1 MEKQRNYNMELLFI
15 IILSAL
21 TLLLGYTTYNLL
33 RKNEALEDEIEFADK
48 YLEST
53 FTSMKNAYDRMKKV
67 DRLGSFEADDESGYI
82 FDEIKSTLE
91 QLNET
96 YNLDAEEEK
105 E

>member
-1 MEKQRNYNMELLFI
+1 MEVLFI
-15 IILSAL
+15 VILSVS

-33 RKNEALEDEIEFADK
+33 RKNEALEDEMDFADK
-48 YLEST
+48 YLESA
-53 FTSMKNAYDRMKKV
+53 FDSMKRAYERMKKV

-82 FDEIKSTLE
+82 FEEIKSTLE

-96 YNLDAEEEK
+96 FNLDAEEEK

>member
-1 MEKQRNYNMELLFI
+1 MELLFI
-15 IILSAL
+15 VILSVS

-48 YLEST
+48 YLE
-53 FTSMKNAYDRMKKV
+53 FAFESMKSAYDRMKKV

-82 FDEIKSTLE
+82 FEEIKSALE

-96 YNLDAEEEK
+96 FNLDAEEEK